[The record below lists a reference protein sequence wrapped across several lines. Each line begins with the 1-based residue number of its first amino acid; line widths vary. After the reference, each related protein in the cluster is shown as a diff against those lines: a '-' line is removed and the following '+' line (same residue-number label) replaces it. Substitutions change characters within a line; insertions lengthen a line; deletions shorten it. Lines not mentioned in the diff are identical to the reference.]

1 MLKFL
6 NLDAVTLTTDQE
18 CTGAVNYIKFNL
30 YPFYL
35 VVFRFLSRVELTEL
49 IDENK
54 LLIRLGGTVS
64 IETFYQSRVIEL
76 VTALRITI

>member
-1 MLKFL
+1 
-6 NLDAVTLTTDQE
+6 
-18 CTGAVNYIKFNL
+18 VNYIKFNL